1 MATQKKRSTKEKQ
14 EAIVEK
20 EVKNEEIASNVAIEA
35 PMEDTVKAQEIVV
48 VKDKQ
53 YTLPVKVKPKNGVG
67 VRCADGLF
75 IPGNGTVVYTE
86 EELYKLLPF
95 QQYITIQ

>member
-1 MATQKKRSTKEKQ
+1 MATQKKRPAKEKQ
-14 EAIVEK
+14 EAIVE

-35 PMEDTVKAQEIVV
+35 PVEDTVKAQEIVV
-48 VKDKQ
+48 VKDEQ

-75 IPGNGTVVYTE
+75 IPGNGTVVYTK

>member
-1 MATQKKRSTKEKQ
+1 MATQKRRSTKEKQ
-14 EAIVEK
+14 EVTE
-20 EVKNEEIASNVAIEA
+20 EVKKEEAASKVFDEQ
-35 PMEDTVKAQEIVV
+35 PVKDTVKVEEAVI

>member
-1 MATQKKRSTKEKQ
+1 MATQKKRPAKEKQ
-14 EAIVEK
+14 EAIVE

-35 PMEDTVKAQEIVV
+35 PVEDTVKVQEIVV

-75 IPGNGTVVYTE
+75 IPGNGTVVYTK

>member
-1 MATQKKRSTKEKQ
+1 MATQKKRPAKEKQ
-14 EAIVEK
+14 EAIVE

-35 PMEDTVKAQEIVV
+35 PVEDTVKVQEIIV

-53 YTLPVKVKPKNGVG
+53 YTLPVKVKSKNGVG

-75 IPGNGTVVYTE
+75 IPGNGTVVYTK

>member
-1 MATQKKRSTKEKQ
+1 MATQKKRPAKEKQ
-14 EAIVEK
+14 EAIVE

-35 PMEDTVKAQEIVV
+35 PVEDTVKVQEIVV
-48 VKDKQ
+48 LKDKQ

-75 IPGNGTVVYTE
+75 IPGNGTVVYTK

>member
-1 MATQKKRSTKEKQ
+1 MATQKKRPAKEKQ
-14 EAIVEK
+14 EAIVE

-35 PMEDTVKAQEIVV
+35 PVEDTVKVQEIVV

-67 VRCADGLF
+67 VRGADGLF
-75 IPGNGTVVYTE
+75 ILGNGTVVYTK